1 MAQQLSAREILD
13 KLVGFQTVSR
23 DSNLDLIDWVETYLK
38 GFGVEATR
46 VYNAEG
52 TKAALYANVG
62 PMVEGGIVF
71 SGHTD
76 VVPVD
81 GQDWATDPFAVTEKD
96 GKLYGRGTCD
106 MKGFDAI
113 ALAAVPLAV
122 KRGVTIIAEDLN
134 LVIVGDWVD
143 SED

>member
-1 MAQQLSAREILD
+1 MSITPKEPKRRSMRTS
-13 KLVGFQTVSR
+13 GRWS
-23 DSNLDLIDWVETYLK
+23 
-38 GFGVEATR
+38 
-46 VYNAEG
+46 
-52 TKAALYANVG
+52 KA
-62 PMVEGGIVF
+62 GIVF

-113 ALAAVPLAV
+113 ALAAGPPWL
-122 KRGVTIIAEDLN
+122 
-134 LVIVGDWVD
+134 
-143 SED
+143 